1 MEDPVYE
8 DYQEWLDHKD
18 LKVFLVQLEH
28 QVRKETVEMEAVEVT
43 LVMSGHVVYKG

>member
-8 DYQEWLDHKD
+8 DYQEWPDHKD

-28 QVRKETVEMEAVEVT
+28 QARKEMVEMEAAEVT